1 MFVSGGSVLHAPLAL
16 EALGGRED
24 SRSHDGPRHRHLLRG
39 GEEAEEE
46 APAGLSLGEPEV
58 PQLVVLSLLP
68 LRVAQLRQRRR

>member
-1 MFVSGGSVLHAPLAL
+1 M
-16 EALGGRED
+16 
-24 SRSHDGPRHRHLLRG
+24 LRG

-46 APAGLSLGEPEV
+46 APAGLSLGEPEI